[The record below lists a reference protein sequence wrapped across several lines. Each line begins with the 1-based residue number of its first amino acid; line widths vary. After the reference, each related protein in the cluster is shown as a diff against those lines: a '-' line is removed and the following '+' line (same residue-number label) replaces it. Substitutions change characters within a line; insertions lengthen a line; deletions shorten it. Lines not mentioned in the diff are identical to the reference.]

1 MLLTEYVS
9 TRWYRAPEILLR
21 TRDYNAPVDV
31 FAVGG
36 IMAELYMLRPLFPG
50 NSESDMIK
58 RVCRILGTP
67 NMSTWPDGMKYASN
81 RRVQFPDYPKTPMEK
96 LMPHASVNANELM
109 DNMMQWDP
117 SRRPTCSELL
127 KHSYFQL
134 ETVEVSSEVAHT
146 SRTGISEIVEP
157 KHKGE
162 AKKEKNERREKKTV
176 IVPQTDTPHIGT
188 SLPSLSPH
196 SKQFENSVSSEDL
209 VDKKV
214 SNAEPMS

>member
-1 MLLTEYVS
+1 MLLAEYVS

-21 TRDYNAPVDV
+21 TRDYNAPVDI

-58 RVCRILGTP
+58 RVCRVLGTP
-67 NMSTWPDGMKYASN
+67 NMSTWPDGMKYASH

-117 SRRPTCSELL
+117 SRRPTCSKLL

-134 ETVEVSSEVAHT
+134 ETAEVSSQVAHT
-146 SRTGISEIVEP
+146 SRTDMSEIVEP
-157 KHKGE
+157 KRKGE
-162 AKKEKNERREKKTV
+162 AKKEKNERREKKTE
-176 IVPQTDTPHIGT
+176 IFPQTDTPHIGT
-188 SLPSLSPH
+188 SLPLLSPH
-196 SKQFENSVSSEDL
+196 SKQFENSVGSEDL